1 MQQSAVAAVPQS
13 RGQLTAMMKRLSR
26 WSKNYESDSNS
37 CSLSTLMHTSST
49 KLFPSGIKLL
59 YETDSCVLE
68 CVAFSPTPWSRNK
81 NTGTY

>member
-1 MQQSAVAAVPQS
+1 MQQSTVAALTKG
-13 RGQLTAMMKRLSR
+13 RGQLAAMMKWLSR
-26 WSKNYESDSNS
+26 RSKNSESESNS
-37 CSLSTLMHTSST
+37 RSLSSSMHTSST